1 VAPATI
7 VQQYTSAD
15 LRLNGGVLLA
25 STGGQAT

>member
-1 VAPATI
+1 